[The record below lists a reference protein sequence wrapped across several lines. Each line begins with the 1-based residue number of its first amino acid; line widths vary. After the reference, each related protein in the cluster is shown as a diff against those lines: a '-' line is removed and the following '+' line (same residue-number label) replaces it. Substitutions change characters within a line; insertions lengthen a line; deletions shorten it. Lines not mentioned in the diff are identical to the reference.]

1 MVVQEITNYL
11 QENISPSYTQ
21 LRDGSVAL
29 TEDTVDI
36 STEHDLDNIERD
48 ELAQWL
54 QQKSRRWPQ
63 LVVLENMLDDMEIS
77 EEEAFMCMQ
86 EEDQEREGTEE
97 SSESFKQGTSDR
109 QEDVQVE
116 KDSSGWPKLSGLEQ
130 ILYDMEIERVATENM
145 MGKKLKSFITEDLNQ
160 VENYSSEEEQEQ
172 DIQKRKEKNV
182 FRLSHIRDC
191 NIADLRFQEE
201 ENTSSNENTVDHCLQ
216 TYSTQSSPSAYQFLP
231 SIQQT
236 FHNSLLSSTNLSV
249 SDGSASS
256 SVSTNPD
263 IIEISSDSDSDVAL
277 MSNDVEDVLN
287 HLVQHYSLEFG
298 CSQHYTTPSPTTG
311 APSWPMTRITEWI
324 NHNLP
329 VDYPVPGKFG
339 YTGRVTSQQWQS
351 ILCGTT
357 EESSVPPV
365 LETPTAGTSSS
376 THIRYDIDSFIAK
389 ASCLSVAK
397 KGLRVQF
404 SPSCLKNI
412 SSDIHLYSK
421 IDTLLVS
428 GKIHT
433 HHVPLHCIPH
443 FYLGHLTS
451 CLHLPIYVFLP
462 GLWNFKPNG
471 KANSYVS
478 NLHLQQWMD
487 IGFIPSIHRHYPS
500 DYLQHLPVS
509 FSSASAKTFARG
521 RELGIQDGRF
531 ESGKRQEL
539 HYFLSGRYLKS
550 VWQDLIRFS
559 QMPGYTHFQGM
570 FLLVDAKD
578 LKMQLKSSTIA
589 GCWQLFTDFLEG
601 DLDFKSLD
609 PSFQFLDLGLEV
621 LGEHGGLNCFYRKC
635 CLEESLKQLREK
647 STGLKASTYSWA
659 LTTLTANQ
667 TFAYSKSST
676 QYQNGLIYSQ
686 YYSPLKSLFD
696 AGGTYPLQNT
706 SLDYL
711 SLPPELFKLWQAS
724 GNGGERFQVDREKLG
739 KSYIHCRDRIL
750 LSLKGAI
757 QQNLSFGIRQEH
769 RLSFQLFLGLK
780 DKSDQIVISQQPKSC
795 FMQESSEVFH
805 FLYGNFLRFGL
816 GLEYTATRLKTLS
829 YDLTQDD
836 CRIFKMFLQLQKAS
850 FSNTMLEAKGDL
862 WRSHSRTGERT
873 LAGLGLKDQ
882 LATYRFCW
890 LSPSVMNWS
899 KWAFG
904 STLATSNTFNYIQIH
919 STALPKVKH
928 LLQQKSQWEI
938 LEKLG
943 ELLKEIQDVTSQ
955 QVYKILA
962 YMGTL
967 VIQRF
972 RIDVWTSLFKF
983 CDPEW
988 IEEGE
993 AKKEL
998 ALSGL
1003 LPLDYEN
1010 VLSFAPTR
1018 FCRIKYSN
1026 KYKYSLQDRWE
1037 ILFHSEDKW
1046 EKQELRK
1053 AWKDKAYRL
1062 YFQKC
1067 FSIISTACDS
1077 ETARLWE
1084 YLLVQTQFVRSNFL
1098 LPSPSKHTFLQKQSQ
1113 TGQVSSIYWVPIQ
1126 HCSWVM
1132 SDSLRRLPENGSE
1145 EDRWKKWTV
1154 DYYSSL
1160 TDKYES
1166 PDKLFMEKL
1175 KAKQVLERFL
1185 QERTVR

>member
-1 MVVQEITNYL
+1 MSHNQRGRPTKSAEEKKIVKQASDKRRYLQRKSKVQSLLPDNEHNTQDDSFLHQAPSDQMVVQETTNYL

-36 STEHDLDNIERD
+36 TTEHEVDNIERD
-48 ELAQWL
+48 ELAEWL
-54 QQKSRRWPQ
+54 QQKSTRWPQ
-63 LVVLENMLDDMEIS
+63 LVGLENIHDEMEIS
-77 EEEAFMCMQ
+77 EGEAFLHIQ
-86 EEDQEREGTEE
+86 EEYQEREGTEE
-97 SSESFKQGTSDR
+97 SSERFKQVR

-116 KDSSGWPKLSGLEQ
+116 NDSSGWPKLSGLEQ
-130 ILYDMEIERVATENM
+130 ILYDMEIERVAAENK
-145 MGKKLKSFITEDLNQ
+145 MGKKLKSLNQ
-160 VENYSSEEEQEQ
+160 VQDYSSEDEQEE
-172 DIQKRKEKNV
+172 DIQKRKGKNV
-182 FRLSHIRDC
+182 FRLSQIRDFRKKKMQ
-191 NIADLRFQEE
+191 APMRKM
-201 ENTSSNENTVDHCLQ
+201 T
-216 TYSTQSSPSAYQFLP
+216 
-231 SIQQT
+231 
-236 FHNSLLSSTNLSV
+236 
-249 SDGSASS
+249 SASS
-256 SVSTNPD
+256 SVSTNVD
-263 IIEISSDSDSDVAL
+263 IIEISSDSESDSAMMPDHVQ
-277 MSNDVEDVLN
+277 DILN
-287 HLVQHYSLEFG
+287 HLIQHYSLEFG
-298 CSQHYTTPSPTTG
+298 CSQHSPTPSPATG
-311 APSWPMTRITEWI
+311 APCWPMTRITEWI

-329 VDYPVPGKFG
+329 VDYPIPGKFG
-339 YTGRVTSQQWQS
+339 YTGRVNSQQWQR
-351 ILCGTT
+351 IICGTS
-357 EESSVPPV
+357 EECSVPPV
-365 LETPTAGTSSS
+365 LEIPTAGISSS
-376 THIRYDIDSFIAK
+376 PHVRYDIDSFIAK
-389 ASCLSVAK
+389 ASCLSVAR

-412 SSDIHLYSK
+412 SSDVHLYSK
-421 IDTLLVS
+421 IDTTLVS

-462 GLWNFKPNG
+462 GLWNFNPNG
-471 KANSYVS
+471 KSNSYVS

-487 IGFIPSIHRHYPS
+487 IDF
-500 DYLQHLPVS
+500 LQHLPVS
-509 FSSASAKTFARG
+509 FSTALANTFARG

-539 HYFLSGRYLKS
+539 HYFLSGRYLKN
-550 VWQDLIRFS
+550 VWQDLVKFS
-559 QMPGYTHFQGM
+559 QMPGYTHFQDM
-570 FLLVDAKD
+570 FLLVDRKD
-578 LKMQLKSSTIA
+578 LKMQLKSSTIS
-589 GCWQLFTDFLEG
+589 GCWGLFTDYLEG
-601 DLDFKSLD
+601 DLDFNSLD
-609 PSFQFLDLGLEV
+609 ASFQFLDLGCEV
-621 LGEHGGLNCFYRKC
+621 LGGQEGLNCFYRKC

-659 LTTLTANQ
+659 LTTVTANQ
-667 TFAYSKSST
+667 TFAYSRSSS

-711 SLPPELFKLWQAS
+711 SLTPELFKLWQAS
-724 GNGGERFQVDREKLG
+724 GNGGERFQVDRQKLE
-739 KSYIHCRDRIL
+739 KSYIHSRDRIL
-750 LSLKGAI
+750 LSLKAAI

-769 RLSFQLFLGLK
+769 RLSFQLFHGLK
-780 DKSDQIVISQQPKSC
+780 DKSDQIVISQQPKCC

-805 FLYGNFLRFGL
+805 FLHGNFLRFGL
-816 GLEYTATRLKTLS
+816 GLEYTATRLKAIS
-829 YDLTQDD
+829 YDHTQDES
-836 CRIFKMFLQLQKAS
+836 RIFKMFLQLQKAS

-862 WRSHSRTGERT
+862 WRSQSRTGERT

-904 STLATSNTFNYIQIH
+904 SALAASNTFSYIQIH
-919 STALPKVKH
+919 STALPKAKH

-988 IEEGE
+988 IEEVE
-993 AKKEL
+993 VKKKL

-1026 KYKYSLQDRWE
+1026 KYKYSLQDMWE

-1067 FSIISTACDS
+1067 YSIISSACDS

-1098 LPSPSKHTFLQKQSQ
+1098 LPSPSKHKFLQKQSQ
-1113 TGQVSSIYWVPIQ
+1113 SGQLSSIYWVPIQ
-1126 HCSWVM
+1126 HSSWVM
-1132 SDSLRRLPENGSE
+1132 SDSLRRLSKKGSE
-1145 EDRWKKWTV
+1145 EDRWKMWTI

-1175 KAKQVLERFL
+1175 PAEQVLERFL